1 MMRLLLDTHIWLWS
15 FREPH
20 KLSSE
25 VHQAIEDPRNSRFL
39 SPISIWEA
47 ILLLEKKKI
56 LITEDFGQFFEQT
69 RSDLDLQEA
78 PLDWKVVHEMRSM
91 MLGYKDPA
99 DRFLAAT
106 ARAHDMTLVSADQR
120 LLRIPGLKTLAN
132 I

>member
-25 VHQAIEDPRNSRFL
+25 VHRTIGDPENFRFL
-39 SPISIWEA
+39 SPVSIWEA
-47 ILLLEKKKI
+47 IVLLEKKKI
-56 LITEDFGQFFEQT
+56 AIDEDFGEFFERT
-69 RSDLDLQEA
+69 RSELDLQEA
-78 PLDWKVVHEMRSM
+78 PLDWRVVHEMRFL

-106 ARAHDMTLVSADQR
+106 ARAYNLTLVTADQH
-120 LLRIPGLKTLAN
+120 LLRIPGVKTLGN
-132 I
+132 L

>member
-1 MMRLLLDTHIWLWS
+1 MRLLLDTHIWLWS
-15 FREPH
+15 YLEPH

-25 VHQAIEDPRNSRFL
+25 VQQAISDAGNSRYL
-39 SPISIWEA
+39 SSISIWEA

-56 LITEDFGQFFEQT
+56 EIKQDFGEWFERT
-69 RSDLDLQEA
+69 RFELSLQEA
-78 PLDWKVVHEMRSM
+78 PLDWKVVHELRFM

-106 ARAHDMTLVSADQR
+106 AKAYDLTLVTADQR
-120 LLRIPGLKTLAN
+120 LLQIEGLKVLAN